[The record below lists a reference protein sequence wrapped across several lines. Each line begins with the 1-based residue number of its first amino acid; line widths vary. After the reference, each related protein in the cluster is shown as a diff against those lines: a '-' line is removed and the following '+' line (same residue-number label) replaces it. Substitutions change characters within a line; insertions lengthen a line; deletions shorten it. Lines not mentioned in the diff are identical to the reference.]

1 MRGRPIVVAVEGAS
15 GAGKSTVVARAADRF
30 GWVPLAEAY
39 DRLDPRPRL
48 DVRSDAAL
56 ARLERTLLDEEA
68 RRFDV
73 ARALCAGG
81 STVIA
86 DTGFLGP
93 LTYSAG
99 LVALGGLRPARLA
112 DLLRRADRLRRDGR
126 WGMADLVVVLST
138 SPRVRA
144 ARQRRDPIRHPPA
157 LAARHES
164 VGRIEEAFYRAR
176 LGAER
181 PGYVRSIA
189 AGGSISR
196 VIAAVGRAVGAARRS
211 SDAPAATRAALRLL
225 RAVAAPGGRP
235 FVAPATVK
243 KSPLPPVAPSR

>member
-1 MRGRPIVVAVEGAS
+1 MRGRAIVVAVEGAS
-15 GAGKSTVVARAADRF
+15 GAGKSTVVARAAARF

-56 ARLERTLLDEEA
+56 ARLERTLLEEEA
-68 RRFDV
+68 RRFAV
-73 ARALCAGG
+73 ARAIRARG

-99 LVALGGLRPARLA
+99 LVALGTLPPARLA
-112 DLLRRADRLRRDGR
+112 NLLRRADGLRGQGR
-126 WGMADLVVVLST
+126 WGMADLVVVLRT
-138 SPRVRA
+138 SPQVRA
-144 ARQRRDPIRHPPA
+144 ARRKRDPTRHPPA

-164 VGRIEEAFYRAR
+164 VGRLEEAFYRDR

-181 PGYVRSIA
+181 PGYVRSIGA
-189 AGGSISR
+189 TGPISR
-196 VIAAVGRAVGAARRS
+196 VVAAVGRAVGTARRPS
-211 SDAPAATRAALRLL
+211 EAPAAARVALRLL
-225 RAVAAPGGRP
+225 RAVPAPEGRP